1 MADDQHDIVAT
12 QNEVGRPDNVSQT
25 DEADNAERHELDESD
40 DEVSHAPATM
50 TERRRAQKALF
61 ESWLVSDAAQV
72 ALKPKNKQQRLIDTD
87 DEELSI
93 HNLMSKQGAE
103 IIKNP
108 RQYQLE
114 LFERAKTENCIA
126 VLDTGSGKTLIAVML
141 LKWIIDQ
148 ELEDRAKGC
157 QPKINFF
164 LVASVTLVYQQFAV
178 LEKNIDHKVSRVC
191 GADGVDNWNKAKW
204 VKLFAENKVIVA
216 TADVLH
222 QCLAHS
228 FITMEQINLLIFDE
242 AHHAKKNH
250 AYARIIKDFYLEL
263 AEEKGRPRVF
273 GMTAS
278 PVDAKTDVEQAAN
291 ELEALLHCRIATTSD
306 MSLSDAIKKPFE
318 QVLTYPALLKN
329 GFETPLLKSIKARF
343 NSPPMFEP
351 VFEKSVEIS
360 RHLGRW
366 CADTYL
372 ATALSERRQKRYEM
386 EADRGYHYGSA
397 GPASAPPLSEEK
409 RSDSATAISQLD
421 KKQELIRAVIDFVV
435 REQPKHAGMSAG
447 DLSSKVLSLQKFLG
461 CQFERESSHRCIVF
475 VQTRHTARHLNAVF
489 KQIGSKH
496 MRCGFLVGS
505 GSPDI
510 DEDSFTP
517 RMQVMALNNFRKGD
531 TNCLFATSVAEEGL
545 DVPDCNLVVRF
556 DMYSTMIQYVQSR
569 GRARQQN
576 SRFIHMIEGGNSI
589 DINLLNQ
596 VRYQEMAMRRFCERL
611 PEDRKLEGN
620 KDDLECLMA
629 REKVLRVYTVPST
642 GAKLTYGNALVYLA
656 NFVSSIPT
664 EHDENLHP
672 TYIVSNQGSKFIAEV
687 LLPGNA
693 PVRSAIGRVCTKR
706 TLAKRSAAFEACIE
720 LRRKQYMDE
729 HLQPIYKKRV
739 PAGRDKPMAINSDKT
754 DQYIMRTKPSVWE
767 QTRGTLPTE
776 LYMCVVDF
784 PDGLDHAHCPLV
796 MLTRTAMPQFPTFPV
811 YRNDGQGSGVCSR
824 SFAKPVQVTTEALE
838 KITAFTFRIFKDVF
852 SKQCEQK
859 GEQLSYWLAPAVIGD
874 TLAATEEQIPSSD
887 APPDLDWSLLEEV
900 QANESY
906 KWSSAM
912 APESLVGRFIVDPW
926 DGARKFYATSLRPEL
941 KPLDT
946 VPNDVAKHKWMGT
959 ILNYSNSLFKQARAR
974 REGTWDLEQ
983 PVLEATKVIF
993 RRNMLAPA
1001 GPKEVALRT
1010 KAILCPEPLRISA
1023 LPPTIAES
1031 CFVWPAIIHRFESY
1045 LIALEACDLVGV
1057 QCSPQMALAAFTK
1070 DSDNSGDHQTGERIN
1085 FQSGMGDN
1093 YERLEFIGDTFLKTA
1108 TTISV
1113 YIQRPKDNEE
1123 EFHNRRKDMLCNQNL
1138 YNVAVELELYE
1149 YIRSIAFSRRL
1160 WYPEG
1165 LNLLEGKGVNKDE
1178 STAIV
1183 KHALG
1188 EKTIAD
1194 VCEALI
1200 GAAYLTHDKPE
1211 ERWEPSQHEPAVRA
1225 VTTLVKS
1232 PNHAMMKWS
1241 DYSAAYA
1248 LPAYQTGEVSASQ
1261 MDLAQKVE
1269 SELPYHFK
1277 YPKLLRSAFIHPSQP
1292 LVSEKV
1298 PNYQR
1303 LEFLGDALL
1312 DQASITYLFNRY
1324 PAADPQ
1330 WLTEHKMAMVSNKF
1344 LGAVCVNI
1352 GFYKHLRHS
1361 HSALQHQITAYA
1373 TELEEARLAAG
1384 DGKDYWMNVSD
1395 PPKCLPDIIEAFIGA
1410 MFIDSDFDYGEVQ
1423 RFFELHVKGYFEDM
1437 SLYDGFANNHPCT
1450 ALHKKLQES
1459 FACQDYR
1466 LMAKELPSLD
1476 PTEKKDIV
1484 AAVMVH
1490 NDIVAYSK
1498 GKSGRYARLRAAQ
1511 QAVEMI
1517 EGFNLS
1523 EFRMRFGCNCV
1534 LKEEK
1539 AQEVLAADCN
1549 V

>member
-1 MADDQHDIVAT
+1 MADESIEPSDQFDHPEPVH
-12 QNEVGRPDNVSQT
+12 QT
-25 DEADNAERHELDESD
+25 DGIDHAEHQELDESD
-40 DEVSHAPATM
+40 NEAPHAAGTQI
-50 TERRRAQKALF
+50 ERRRAQKTIF
-61 ESWLVSDAAQV
+61 ESWLVSDAAWV
-72 ALKPKNKQQRLIDTD
+72 ALKPKTREQKLIDAD
-87 DEELSI
+87 DDELSI
-93 HNLMSKQGAE
+93 HNLMAKQGAE
-103 IIKNP
+103 IINNP

-148 ELEDRAKGC
+148 ELEDRAKGN
-157 QPKINFF
+157 QPKISFF
-164 LVASVTLVYQQFAV
+164 LVASVTLVYQQFSV

-204 VKLFAENKVIVA
+204 AKLFAENKVIVA

-228 FITMEQINLLIFDE
+228 YITMEQINLLIFDE

-250 AYARIIKDFYLEL
+250 TYARIIKDFYLALLDENR
-263 AEEKGRPRVF
+263 RPKVF

-291 ELEALLHCRIATTSD
+291 ELETLLHCRIATTSD
-306 MSLSDAIKKPFE
+306 MSLSDAIKKPVE
-318 QVLTYPALLKN
+318 QVLKYLALLQK
-329 GFETPLLKSIKARF
+329 GFETALLKSIKARF
-343 NSPPMFEP
+343 NNPPMFEP
-351 VFEKSVEIS
+351 VFEKSLEIS
-360 RHLGRW
+360 KQLGRW
-366 CADTYL
+366 CADAYL
-372 ATALSERRQKRYEM
+372 AMALSERRQKRYEM
-386 EADRGYHYGSA
+386 DADRSYHYGPVA
-397 GPASAPPLSEEK
+397 PTHAPPLGGVK

-421 KKQELIRAVIDFVV
+421 KKQELIRSVIDFVV
-435 REQPKHAGMSAG
+435 REQPKHAGMNDE
-447 DLSSKVLSLQKFLG
+447 DLSSKVRELQKFLG
-461 CQFERESSHRCIVF
+461 FQFERESSHRCIVF
-475 VQTRHTARHLNAVF
+475 VRTRHTAKLLDAVF
-489 KQIGSKH
+489 KQVGSKH
-496 MRCGFLVGS
+496 MRCSFLVGS

-510 DEDSFTP
+510 DEDSFTNKQQF
-517 RMQVMALNNFRKGD
+517 MTLNNFRKGQI
-531 TNCLFATSVAEEGL
+531 NCLFATSVAEEGL
-545 DVPDCNLVVRF
+545 DVPDCNLVIRF

-569 GRARQQN
+569 GRARQQ
-576 SRFIHMIEGGNSI
+576 SSKFIHMIERGNSI
-589 DINLLNQ
+589 HAELLQQ
-596 VRYQEMAMRRFCERL
+596 VRYQERAMRRFCERL

-620 KDDLECLMA
+620 KDDLEGLMA
-629 REKVLRVYTVPST
+629 KEKVLRVYTEPST
-642 GAKLTYGNALVYLA
+642 GAKLTYGNALAYLA
-656 NFVSSIPT
+656 NFVSAIPT
-664 EHDENLHP
+664 ESNENLHP

-693 PVRSAIGRVCTKR
+693 PIRSAIGKICTKR
-706 TLAKRSAAFEACIE
+706 KLARRSAAFEACIE

-729 HLQPIYKKRV
+729 HLRPTYQKRI
-739 PAGRDKPMAINSDKT
+739 PAMRNALLAINSDKT
-754 DQYIMRTKPSVWE
+754 NQYIMRTKPSIWE
-767 QTRGTLPTE
+767 QTRGTLPSE
-776 LYMCVVDF
+776 LYMCIVDF
-784 PDGLDHAHCPLV
+784 PDGLDHAHRALV
-796 MLTRTAMPQFPTFPV
+796 LLTRTPIPQFPTFPV
-811 YRNDGQGSGVCSR
+811 YRNDGHASNVCSR
-824 SFAKPVQVTTEALE
+824 SFAKPVKVAEEDLE

-852 SKQCEQK
+852 SKSYEQK
-859 GEQLSYWLAPAVIGD
+859 GEQLSYWLAPAMAMDPIIATDQQVPCSD
-874 TLAATEEQIPSSD
+874 T
-887 APPDLDWSLLEEV
+887 PPDLDWALLDEV
-900 QANESY
+900 QTNESY
-906 KWSSAM
+906 KWSSTM
-912 APESLVGRFIVDPW
+912 APESLIGRFIVDPW
-926 DGARKFYATSLRPEL
+926 DGARKFYATSLHPEL

-946 VPNDVAKHKWMGT
+946 VPDDVARHKWMST

-983 PVLEATKVIF
+983 PVIEATKVIF
-993 RRNMLAPA
+993 RRNMLAKA
-1001 GPKEVALRT
+1001 GPEEVNLKT

-1045 LIALEACDLVGV
+1045 LIALEACELVGV
-1057 QCSPQMALAAFTK
+1057 TCSSQMALAALTK
-1070 DSDNSGDHQTGERIN
+1070 DSDNSGDHESGERIN

-1123 EFHNRRKDMLCNQNL
+1123 EFHNRRMGMLCNQNL
-1138 YNVAVELELYE
+1138 YDVAVELKLYE

-1165 LNLLEGKGVNKDE
+1165 LNLLEGKGLNKDE
-1178 STAIV
+1178 STAVV

-1188 EKTIAD
+1188 QKTIAD

-1200 GAAYLTHDKPE
+1200 GAAYLTHDKPGE
-1211 ERWEPSQHEPAVRA
+1211 KWEPSQHEPAVRA

-1232 PNHAMMKWS
+1232 TNHAMMKWS

-1248 LPAYQTGEVSASQ
+1248 LPEYQTGEASASQ
-1261 MDLAQKVE
+1261 IDLAQKVE
-1269 SELPYHFK
+1269 LEHPYHFK
-1277 YPKLLRSAFIHPSQP
+1277 YPKLLRSAFTHPSLPQMY
-1292 LVSEKV
+1292 EKV

-1312 DQASITYLFNRY
+1312 DQASITYLFNRF

-1352 GFYKHLRHS
+1352 GFHKHLRYFH
-1361 HSALQHQITAYA
+1361 AKLQHQITAYA

-1384 DGKDYWMNVSD
+1384 EGKDYWMNLSD
-1395 PPKCLPDIIEAFIGA
+1395 PPKCLPDIVEAFIGA
-1410 MFIDSDFDYGEVQ
+1410 MFIDSNFDYGVVQ
-1423 RFFELHVKGYFEDM
+1423 RFFEMHVREYFEDM

-1450 ALHKKLQES
+1450 HLHNKLQES
-1459 FACQDYR
+1459 FSCQDYR

-1484 AAVMVH
+1484 AAVIIH
-1490 NDIVAYSK
+1490 DEIVAFSK

-1517 EGFNLS
+1517 EVFNLS